1 MRNNRI
7 TLVLV
12 ALSFL
17 LVAGFSMQAVAGET
31 YKMGLSIAITGP
43 TSDVGSPYSKG
54 VEDYVKYVNDE
65 KLLGDDKIECFIR
78 DDGYKTE
85 ITKRNFEDFLDE
97 EIVFHLNYST
107 GSTMALRQDFQ
118 EEKIPVLPASFH
130 AGNLEGNDYI
140 FLPIASYSSQA
151 VGLAEYVAAN
161 HKGSGKPKIALFLH
175 PSAFGRAP
183 RDDVKKSIAA
193 GLAIDLVEIVEHGK
207 DLDNTAMLKRLKS
220 KGVQYVISHTV
231 QAYVAPMLKSA
242 QGQGLIATS
251 FGESG
256 KITFLGAHYAGGPAL
271 IALAG
276 SAAENYYWT
285 TSYKLMTAKGKGT
298 DEQLALAKRYGV
310 PVIAS
315 TFASAAAV
323 GTGLSQVARL
333 NDEETRVVCWAG
345 DGGTY
350 DIGFATISA
359 AAERNAK
366 AAQRAAEATDPA
378 PEDEGDF
385 DIYQAFDSADDP
397 EEEISF
403 PEEGR
408 GHPLRE
414 QAQPQSFRHSTGR
427 MALRTHSPGGT
438 ASIGP
443 PL

>member
-65 KLLGDDKIECFIR
+65 KLLGDDKLECFIR

-151 VGLAEYVAAN
+151 VGLAEYIVAN
-161 HKGSGKPKIALFLH
+161 HKGSGKAKVAMFIH
-175 PSAFGRAP
+175 PSAFGRASK
-183 RDDVKKSIAA
+183 DDVEKAIGI
-193 GLAIDLVEIVEHGK
+193 GLAIELVEIVEHGK
-207 DLDNTAMLKRLKS
+207 DLDNSALLQRLQS
-220 KGVQYVISHTV
+220 KGVQYVLCQTIQSP
-231 QAYVAPMLKSA
+231 VATLLKDA
-242 QGQGLIATS
+242 DRLGIKAKS
-251 FGESG
+251 FGEKG
-256 KITFLGAHYAGGPAL
+256 KITFMGAHYTGGADL

-276 SAAENYYWT
+276 SAAEGFYWDT
-285 TSYKLMTAKGKGT
+285 GYRLTT
-298 DEQLALAKRYGV
+298 DEGPWVKWQLDFAKKYQTEKGFNPTAVFYTGDSPAHGYG
-310 PVIAS
+310 
-315 TFASAAAV
+315 
-323 GTGLSQVARL
+323 
-333 NDEETRVVCWAG
+333 
-345 DGGTY
+345 
-350 DIGFATISA
+350 
-359 AAERNAK
+359 
-366 AAQRAAEATDPA
+366 
-378 PEDEGDF
+378 
-385 DIYQAFDSADDP
+385 
-397 EEEISF
+397 
-403 PEEGR
+403 
-408 GHPLRE
+408 
-414 QAQPQSFRHSTGR
+414 
-427 MALRTHSPGGT
+427 
-438 ASIGP
+438 
-443 PL
+443 